1 MKGMLP
7 FATIRLMKAHG
18 RIIRAS
24 GRTVFPLIIAGHY
37 DASPRY
43 FVERQEGRNDWL
55 LLVSL
60 EGLGR
65 VASGK
70 ISATLPPGSL
80 ALIPPQAPQD
90 YRTASE
96 GPGFW
101 NFVWI
106 HFFPPLHWRA
116 LLNWSQGESAS
127 ARQMRL
133 LDLRATLP
141 SAERRVRT
149 FVLTAV
155 RHAAEDSP
163 NGDAL
168 AMNALEAILLWCQR
182 ALGTR
187 PNLAERDAFAETVR
201 AHIHWD
207 LAHPPSAEAL
217 AAHTHLSLS
226 RFRHRFKATFGLTLT
241 DYIDQAR
248 MVRAKQLL
256 LSEVCDTVKAVA
268 RTLGFNDPAYFTRRF
283 TALYGFPPSD
293 LLKSAHPSTKTPES

>member
-1 MKGMLP
+1 MKS
-7 FATIRLMKAHG
+7 HG
-18 RIIRAS
+18 RVIQAS
-24 GRTVFPLIIAGHY
+24 GRTVFPLLIAGHY
-37 DASPRY
+37 DASARY
-43 FVERQEGRNDWL
+43 FVEREEGRNDWL
-55 LLVSL
+55 LLISL
-60 EGLGR
+60 DGLGR

-70 ISATLPPGSL
+70 IVASLPPGAL

-90 YRTASE
+90 YRTAPE

-101 NFVWI
+101 DFVWI
-106 HFFPPLHWRA
+106 HFFPPLHWHT
-116 LLNWSQGESAS
+116 LLNWGHGKKGSSS
-127 ARQMRL
+127 PRMHL

-141 SAERRVRT
+141 SAERRVRAQT
-149 FVLTAV
+149 LTAV
-155 RHAAEDSP
+155 RHAAEDTP

-182 ALGTR
+182 ALGTH
-187 PNLAERDAFAETVR
+187 PHSAERDTFAQTVR
-201 AHIHWD
+201 AHILWD

-241 DYIDQAR
+241 EYIDQMR
-248 MVRAKQLL
+248 MARAKQLL
-256 LSEVCDTVKAVA
+256 LSEVCDTVKAAA

-293 LLKSAHPSTKTPES
+293 LLKHTSVSTKSARDDTRAET